1 MASKKRVLK
10 HAKTGALLLPA
21 GHPFTAT
28 IELSTPTVTPTVTPE
43 VTPEVTPAVTLEAST
58 PTVTLEAPK
67 AVTPTPVKKK
77 LARRKKS
84 VKK

>member
-10 HAKTGALLLPA
+10 HAKSGALSLPA
-21 GHPFTAT
+21 GHPFA
-28 IELSTPTVTPTVTPE
+28 
-43 VTPEVTPAVTLEAST
+43 TPAEPAT

-67 AVTPTPVKKK
+67 VVVSTPVKKNST
-77 LARRKKS
+77 RKKKT

>member
-10 HAKTGALLLPA
+10 YTKSGALSLPA
-21 GHPFTAT
+21 EHPFA
-28 IELSTPTVTPTVTPE
+28 I
-43 VTPEVTPAVTLEAST
+43 PAEPAA

-67 AVTPTPVKKK
+67 VVVPPPVKKK
-77 LARRKKS
+77 STRKKKT

>member
-10 HAKTGALLLPA
+10 LARAGVLSLPA
-21 GHPFTAT
+21 GHPFAAAV
-28 IELSTPTVTPTVTPE
+28 ELPTPAVTPTVT
-43 VTPEVTPAVTLEAST
+43 LEAPKAVT

-77 LARRKKS
+77 STRKKKS

>member
-10 HAKTGALLLPA
+10 LARAGVLSLPA
-21 GHPFTAT
+21 GHPFAAAV
-28 IELSTPTVTPTVTPE
+28 ELP
-43 VTPEVTPAVTLEAST
+43 TPAVT

-77 LARRKKS
+77 STRKKKS

>member
-10 HAKTGALLLPA
+10 YVKAGALSLPA
-21 GHPFTAT
+21 GHPFAAT
-28 IELSTPTVTPTVTPE
+28 VELPTPT
-43 VTPEVTPAVTLEAST
+43 VTPAVTLVPVT
-58 PTVTLEAPK
+58 PAVTPAATLEAPK

-77 LARRKKS
+77 SARKKKS